1 MSNQGFE
8 HLDRDALDLQLS
20 AIFRHWEATILERA
34 EFIGWA
40 WVVAGA
46 ADHSASE
53 DRAQAVTQ
61 LREERDAIHSSL
73 AETLMRTSLVNLR
86 LISQRMFLDWLAER
100 LDASRAAA

>member
-8 HLDRDALDLQLS
+8 HFRRDELDLQLS
-20 AIFRHWEATILERA
+20 AIFRHWEATTLERA

-46 ADHSASE
+46 ADQSARD
-53 DRAQAVTQ
+53 DRSQAVTQ
-61 LREERDAIHSSL
+61 LRQERDTLHTEL
-73 AETLMRTSLVNLR
+73 AEMLLRTSLVNLR

-100 LDASRAAA
+100 LEASRAAA